1 MTENIWNNKELT
13 EQIIKQVRDKRVL
26 ELEEAVDEALN
37 YLEAIMGSDY
47 YESETI
53 QRIINLLDGEPK

>member
-1 MTENIWNNKELT
+1 MCMWTDKDLT
-13 EQIIKQVRDKRVL
+13 EQIINQVRDKRVL
-26 ELEEAVDEALN
+26 QLEEAVDEALN

-53 QRIINLLDGEPK
+53 KRIEALLRGE

>member
-1 MTENIWNNKELT
+1 MNDK
-13 EQIIKQVRDKRVL
+13 DKRIL

-37 YLEAIMGSDY
+37 YLEALMGSEY
-47 YESETI
+47 YESATI

>member
-1 MTENIWNNKELT
+1 MKYNDKELT
-13 EQIIKQVRDKRVL
+13 EQIINQVRDKRVL
-26 ELEEAVDEALN
+26 QLEEAVDEALN

>member
-1 MTENIWNNKELT
+1 MWNDKELT
-13 EQIIKQVRDKRVL
+13 EQIINQVRDKRVL
-26 ELEEAVDEALN
+26 QLEEAVDEALN

-53 QRIINLLDGEPK
+53 KRIETLLQGENHV

>member
-1 MTENIWNNKELT
+1 MN
-13 EQIIKQVRDKRVL
+13 EQQKRIL

>member
-1 MTENIWNNKELT
+1 MTGNIWNNKEVT
-13 EQIIKQVRDKRVL
+13 EQIINQVRDKRIL

-37 YLEAIMGSDY
+37 YLEALMGSEY
-47 YESETI
+47 YESATI

>member
-1 MTENIWNNKELT
+1 MKYNDKELT

-53 QRIINLLDGEPK
+53 QCIINLLDGEPK

>member
-1 MTENIWNNKELT
+1 MKYNDKELT
-13 EQIIKQVRDKRVL
+13 EQIIKQVRDERVL
-26 ELEEAVDEALN
+26 QLEEAVDEALN

>member
-1 MTENIWNNKELT
+1 MTENIWNNKEIT
-13 EQIIKQVRDKRVL
+13 EQIINQVRDKRVL
-26 ELEEAVDEALN
+26 QLEEAVDEALN

-53 QRIINLLDGEPK
+53 QHIWKLYQGELK

>member
-13 EQIIKQVRDKRVL
+13 EQIINQVRDKRVL
-26 ELEEAVDEALN
+26 QLEEAVDEALN
-37 YLEAIMGSDY
+37 YLEAIMGSEY